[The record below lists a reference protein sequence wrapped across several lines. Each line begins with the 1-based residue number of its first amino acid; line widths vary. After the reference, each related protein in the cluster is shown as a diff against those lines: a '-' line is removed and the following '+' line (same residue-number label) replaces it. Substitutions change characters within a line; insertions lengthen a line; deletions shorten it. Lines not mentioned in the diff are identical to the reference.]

1 MSRILDAGAVAAMLV
16 DGIQQ
21 LKLPHRCKLVQLRVD
36 FGPADLLLRGCHR
49 PGVAVLS
56 DIIRVARSRACQ
68 LLIVSAAV
76 SE

>member
-56 DIIRVARSRACQ
+56 DIIRVAVSLARQ
-68 LLIVSAAV
+68 FLIASAAV

>member
-1 MSRILDAGAVAAMLV
+1 MNDLLTLADIAAM
-16 DGIQQ
+16 
-21 LKLPHRCKLVQLRVD
+21 HRCKFVQLRVD
-36 FGPADLLLRGCHR
+36 FGPADLLLLGRHR

-68 LLIVSAAV
+68 LLIFSAAV